1 MKGRGELKR
10 IIGIIFLC
18 VFVLNGCTTKNNYYS
33 GIEKNDV
40 LEIYNVKNIDF
51 VYEYKGH
58 SDSWAAVYVV
68 YKTKDNDNH
77 TSRMLLKYI
86 GQNPLPTGE
95 LSYSYTTEG
104 GGSGSGS
111 RTLSNGE
118 SKTGIYYLG
127 SSGGNGSIA
136 AEDSLVKMQVDW
148 NGTAEVVELRPEVN

>member
-1 MKGRGELKR
+1 MYPQGNKIEEWVKGRGELKR

-18 VFVLNGCTTKNNYYS
+18 VFVLNGCTTKNNYYY

-51 VYEYKGH
+51 FYEYKGH
-58 SDSWAAVYVV
+58 SDS
-68 YKTKDNDNH
+68 
-77 TSRMLLKYI
+77 
-86 GQNPLPTGE
+86 NPLPTGE

-136 AEDSLVKMQVDW
+136 AEDSLVKMRVDW